1 MRAGRDRG
9 ATHAAAEYTSEALA
23 RGFAQAWP
31 CRIAVFTN
39 LTRDHLD
46 AHGSAEHYL
55 ASKAQLFLHLQ
66 SGGVAVLN
74 ASDPA
79 GELLAQI
86 VPAHARVVTY
96 SCALRGAA
104 WARAQ
109 VTAVDIV
116 PSFEGTSMR
125 LVWENSVAGLPR
137 QLKIPAIGA
146 IFAENAL
153 AALLA
158 AIETGVSAADAARAL
173 ESCAPPAGRFEIVS
187 KRPWI
192 VVDYAHTPDAL
203 SRTLATA
210 RTLATRS
217 GGRVAV
223 VFGAG
228 GGRDTGKRAQ
238 MGEAATAAD
247 CIVLTTDNPRN
258 EDPRAITDAIRAG
271 IASRPEVF
279 IELDRSRAITR
290 AVREAG
296 SDDVVVI
303 AGKGHEQEQV
313 VGAERRA
320 FSDVEMAKWAVEK
333 RG

>member
-1 MRAGRDRG
+1 
-9 ATHAAAEYTSEALA
+9 
-23 RGFAQAWP
+23 
-31 CRIAVFTN
+31 
-39 LTRDHLD
+39 
-46 AHGSAEHYL
+46 
-55 ASKAQLFLHLQ
+55 
-66 SGGVAVLN
+66 
-74 ASDPA
+74 
-79 GELLAQI
+79 
-86 VPAHARVVTY
+86 
-96 SCALRGAA
+96 
-104 WARAQ
+104 